1 MRNFSFY
8 QTCTEHSGGH
18 NQRRSLTNTSSPP
31 GTPPLSPLHK
41 SVDQENK
48 KVLEEEHISLFPEL
62 PSNDVSKQSERD
74 LENRQEEQLRKELQK
89 EFDLI
94 NINNPIVSFEE
105 VGRYF
110 IPQFWI
116 YLWLIV

>member
-1 MRNFSFY
+1 MGNYSLY

-18 NQRRSLTNTSSPP
+18 NQRRSLTSTSSPP
-31 GTPPLSPLHK
+31 GTPPLSP
-41 SVDQENK
+41 VDQENK
-48 KVLEEEHISLFPEL
+48 KILVEEHTSHFPEL
-62 PSNDVSKQSERD
+62 PSNDVNKHGEKD

-105 VGRYF
+105 VGCHF
-110 IPQFWI
+110 TS
-116 YLWLIV
+116 